1 MGSLGSVCGTQG
13 ATQTLE
19 VTLGPDIPRGH
30 IPRALGAACLLLFA
44 KCALVAERHVLPG
57 RFNLG
62 IWPGGVQVT
71 GPLNSESDAEER
83 EGSGA
88 PG

>member
-13 ATQTLE
+13 ATQTLQ
-19 VTLGPDIPRGH
+19 VTLGPDIPQGSH
-30 IPRALGAACLLLFA
+30 PQGTGASLLLFA
-44 KCALVAERHVLPG
+44 KCVLVAERPVLQG

-62 IWPGGVQVT
+62 IWPGGVQVI

-83 EGSGA
+83 GGSGA